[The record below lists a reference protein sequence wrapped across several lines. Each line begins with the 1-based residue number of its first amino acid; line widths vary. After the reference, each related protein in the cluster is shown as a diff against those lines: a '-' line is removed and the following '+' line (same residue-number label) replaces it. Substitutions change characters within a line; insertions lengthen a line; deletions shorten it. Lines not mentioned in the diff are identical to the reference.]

1 MDLEEAI
8 TNMKTFDAQAIYV
21 MWLRQMK
28 RFLRSKGRLVTTLI
42 QPLFFLLILGSG
54 FSSIATGLE
63 SNYIHF
69 LAPGIITM
77 AILFSSMFTGISVLW
92 DKQFGFLQEVLVAP
106 VSRLSIIIGRTLGG
120 ATTALIQGF
129 IILAIAIVL
138 GVPISSVFGLLLTV
152 VFMILIAFAAVGFG
166 LVLASKMQ
174 DFQAFPLI
182 MNLIIMPLLFL
193 SSAFFPVARD
203 KTMQT
208 IAYVNPMFYMVDGLR
223 GSLIGEHTTSLP
235 IYVDL
240 LVVSLFCIVMMAIGS
255 YFFSKS
261 EA

>member
-1 MDLEEAI
+1 
-8 TNMKTFDAQAIYV
+8 MKIFDIQAIYV

-28 RFLRSKGRLVTTLI
+28 RFVRSKGRLVTTII
-42 QPLFFLLILGSG
+42 QPLFFLIILGSG
-54 FSSIATGLE
+54 FSSIATGLGG
-63 SNYIHF
+63 NYIHF

-77 AILFSSMFTGISVLW
+77 AILFSSMFTGISILW

-129 IILAIAIVL
+129 IILLIAIGL
-138 GVPISSVFGLLLTV
+138 GVPITSVFGLILTV
-152 VFMILIAFAAVGFG
+152 IFMILVAFAAVGFG

-193 SSAFFPVARD
+193 SSAFFPVAQN

-208 IAYVNPMFYMVDGLR
+208 IAYFNPMFYMVDGLR
-223 GSLIGEHTTSLP
+223 GSLIGADNAALP
-235 IYVDL
+235 IYIDL
-240 LVVSLFCIVMMAIGS
+240 IVVFIFCIFMLGVGS